1 MNGADDPARIESAG
15 ARPTLNGYARAQ
27 RGTYV
32 TYAPLREPMSATT
45 VDAPRPARRIG
56 ALRQLWPFLKPH
68 RALAI
73 GWLVFLG
80 LSSGSTLVLP
90 LAVRHMIEQGF
101 TSANSAAINNTFLA
115 LFGVA
120 LVLAVATAARYFCIT
135 LLGERALASLRQQLY
150 AHVIRLDIGFFE
162 RSRVGELTSR
172 LGTDTEVVQA
182 LIGSGISVALRSAVM
197 LLGASGMMIWTSPR
211 LAGLTAL
218 VIPAVMLPILVFG
231 RRVQKLSRDS
241 QDRLADAAAVAN
253 ETLNAAPAVKAYA
266 RETVEGRRYASAI
279 SRALDSA
286 RKRIGM
292 RALLT
297 AAVIVLFFGAITL
310 VLWAGARDVLT
321 GTLNAGVLGQFVLY
335 AIFAAGSVAG
345 LSEVWG
351 DVLRAAGAM
360 ERIGELFGERA
371 EITSPAQ
378 PTHLPRPIRG
388 ALHFEQV
395 GFHYPTRPDAPAL
408 HAFELTIQPGET
420 VALVGP
426 SGAGKSTVLALLLRF
441 YDPQSGRITLDG
453 VDLRA
458 MALPELR
465 GAIALVPQE
474 TVIFGGSAADNIR
487 FGRQDAS
494 DDEVR
499 EAARAAEAHEFIGAM
514 SEGYDAELGERGV
527 RLSGGQRQR
536 VAIARAILR
545 DAPLLLLDE
554 ATSALDAQS
563 EAAIQQALERL
574 EKGRTTLVIAHRL
587 ATVQRAD
594 RIVVLDGGRIVA
606 QGTHESLLA
615 EGGLYAELARLQ
627 FVA

>member
-1 MNGADDPARIESAG
+1 
-15 ARPTLNGYARAQ
+15 
-27 RGTYV
+27 
-32 TYAPLREPMSATT
+32 MSDATSDT
-45 VDAPRPARRIG
+45 PRSARRIG

-73 GWLVFLG
+73 GWLLFLAM
-80 LSSGSTLVLP
+80 SSGASLVLP
-90 LAVRHMIEQGF
+90 MAFRHIIDQGF
-101 TSANSAAINNTFLA
+101 GHSSRAVINETFIA

-120 LVLAVATAARYFCIT
+120 LVLAFATAARYFCIT
-135 LLGERALASLRQQLY
+135 LLTERALASLRQTLY
-150 AHVIRLDIGFFE
+150 SQVIRLDVGFFE
-162 RSRVGELTSR
+162 RSRVGELLSR
-172 LGTDTEVVQA
+172 LSADTEVVQA
-182 LIGSGISVALRSAVM
+182 LIGSGVSVALRSAVM
-197 LLGASGMMIWTSPR
+197 LVGAAVAMVWTAPS

-231 RRVQKLSRDS
+231 RRVQKLSRAS
-241 QDRLADAAAVAN
+241 QDRLADAAAIAN
-253 ETLNAAPAVKAYA
+253 ETLNASTAVKAYA
-266 RETVEGRRYASAI
+266 REDIESTRYGSAI
-279 SRALDSA
+279 MRALGTA
-286 RKRIGM
+286 RRRIGM
-292 RALLT
+292 RSLLT
-297 AAVIVLFFGAITL
+297 MAVIVLVFGAITL
-310 VLWAGARDVLT
+310 VLWAGARHVLA
-321 GTLNAGVLGQFVLY
+321 GTLDAGVLGQFVLY

-360 ERIGELFGERA
+360 ERIGELLA
-371 EITSPAQ
+371 EKPQITAPAQ
-378 PTHLPRPIRG
+378 PIALPRPTRG
-388 ALHFEQV
+388 ALQFDRV
-395 GFHYPTRPDAPAL
+395 SFHYPTRPNAAAL
-408 HAFELTIQPGET
+408 EDFSLSVQPGET

-426 SGAGKSTVLALLLRF
+426 SGAGKSTVFSLLLRF
-441 YDPQSGRITLDG
+441 YDPQSGSVRLDG
-453 VDLRA
+453 IDLRA
-458 MALPELR
+458 LTLPDLR

-474 TVIFGGSAADNIR
+474 TIIFSGSAADNIR

-494 DDEVR
+494 DEEVR
-499 EAARAAEAHEFIGAM
+499 EAAKAAEAHDFISALDD
-514 SEGYDAELGERGV
+514 GYAAEMGERGV

-536 VAIARAILR
+536 IAIARAILR

-594 RIVVLDGGRIVA
+594 RIVVMDGGRIVA

>member
-1 MNGADDPARIESAG
+1 MSTTAEAVAPKSRRHLSA
-15 ARPTLNGYARAQ
+15 
-27 RGTYV
+27 
-32 TYAPLREPMSATT
+32 LRE
-45 VDAPRPARRIG
+45 
-56 ALRQLWPFLKPH
+56 LWPFVKPH
-68 RALAI
+68 RALAA
-73 GWLVFLG
+73 GWLLFLC

-90 LAVRHMIEQGF
+90 LAVRHMIDQGF
-101 TSANSAAINNTFLA
+101 NSANAAAINNIFLA

-120 LVLAVATAARYFCIT
+120 LVLAFATAARYFCIT
-135 LLGERALASLRQQLY
+135 LLGERALASLRQSLY
-150 AHVIRLDIGFFE
+150 AHVVRLDVGFFE
-162 RSRVGELTSR
+162 RSRVGELISR

-197 LLGASGMMIWTSPR
+197 LLGASAMMVWTSPR
-211 LAGLTAL
+211 LALLTSI
-218 VIPAVMLPILVFG
+218 VIPIVMLPILVFG
-231 RRVQKLSRDS
+231 RRVQKLSRAS
-241 QDRLADAAAVAN
+241 QDRLADAAALAN

-266 RETVEGRRYASAI
+266 REGIESERYGVAI
-279 SRALDSA
+279 LRALDSA
-286 RKRIGM
+286 RRRIGM

-297 AAVIVLFFGAITL
+297 AAVIALFFGAITL
-310 VLWAGARDVLT
+310 VLWAGARDVLAN
-321 GTLNAGVLGQFVLY
+321 TLQAGVLGQFVLY

-360 ERIGELFGERA
+360 ERIGELFAERA

-378 PTHLPRPIRG
+378 PAALPRPTRG
-388 ALHFEQV
+388 ALHFEHV
-395 GFHYPTRPDAPAL
+395 GFHYPTRPDTAAL
-408 HAFELTIQPGET
+408 EDFELSIAPGET

-426 SGAGKSTVLALLLRF
+426 SGAGKSTVLTLLLRF

-453 VDLRA
+453 VDLREL
-458 MALPELR
+458 ALPELR

-494 DDEVR
+494 DAEVR
-499 EAARAAEAHEFIGAM
+499 DAALAAEAHDFIDAM
-514 SEGYDAELGERGV
+514 DGGYDAELGERGV

-574 EKGRTTLVIAHRL
+574 EQGRTTLVIAHRL
-587 ATVQRAD
+587 ATVQRVD

>member
-1 MNGADDPARIESAG
+1 
-15 ARPTLNGYARAQ
+15 
-27 RGTYV
+27 
-32 TYAPLREPMSATT
+32 MSDTAHDT
-45 VDAPRPARRIG
+45 PRPSRRLG
-56 ALRQLWPFLKPH
+56 ALRGLWPFLKPH
-68 RALAI
+68 RALAV

-80 LSSGSTLVLP
+80 LSSGASLTLP
-90 LAVRHMIEQGF
+90 LAFRHIIDKGF
-101 TSANSAAINNTFLA
+101 GHASQAAINETFIA

-135 LLGERALASLRQQLY
+135 LLGERALASLRQTLY
-150 AHVIRLDIGFFE
+150 AQVIRLDVAFFE
-162 RSRVGELTSR
+162 RSRVGELLSR
-172 LGTDTEVVQA
+172 LSADTEVVQA
-182 LIGSGISVALRSAVM
+182 LIGSGVSVALRSAVM
-197 LLGASGMMIWTSPR
+197 LVGASAMMVWTAPS

-231 RRVQKLSRDS
+231 RRVQKLSRAS
-241 QDRLADAAAVAN
+241 QDRLADAAAIAN
-253 ETLNAAPAVKAYA
+253 ETLNASTAVKAYA
-266 RETVEGRRYASAI
+266 REAIESTRYSHAI
-279 SRALDSA
+279 LRALATA
-286 RKRIGM
+286 RRRIGM

-297 AAVIVLFFGAITL
+297 MAVIVLVFGAITL
-310 VLWAGARDVLT
+310 VLWAGARHVLT
-321 GTLNAGVLGQFVLY
+321 GTLDPGVLGQFVLY
-335 AIFAAGSVAG
+335 AVFAAGSVAG

-360 ERIGELFGERA
+360 ERLGELLDERP
-371 EITSPAQ
+371 EIIAPAQ
-378 PTHLPRPIRG
+378 PLALPRPLRG
-388 ALHFEQV
+388 ALRFDDV
-395 GFHYPTRPDAPAL
+395 SFHYPTRPDAPAL
-408 HAFELTIQPGET
+408 HDFTLDVRPGET

-426 SGAGKSTVLALLLRF
+426 SGAGKSTVFSLLLRF
-441 YDPQSGRITLDG
+441 YDPQNGRISIDG

-458 MALPELR
+458 VTLDDLR

-474 TVIFGGSAADNIR
+474 TVIFSGSAADNIR
-487 FGRQDAS
+487 FGRDGAS
-494 DDEVR
+494 DEEVR
-499 EAARAAEAHEFIGAM
+499 EAARAAEAHDFISALKD
-514 SEGYDAELGERGV
+514 GYQAEMGERGV

-536 VAIARAILR
+536 IAIARAILR

-606 QGTHESLLA
+606 QGTHDSLLA

>member
-1 MNGADDPARIESAG
+1 MSDDANSKDTPK
-15 ARPTLNGYARAQ
+15 PQ
-27 RGTYV
+27 
-32 TYAPLREPMSATT
+32 
-45 VDAPRPARRIG
+45 RRIG
-56 ALRQLWPFLKPH
+56 ALRNLWPYLKPH

-90 LAVRHMIEQGF
+90 IAVRHMIDSGF
-101 TSANSAAINNTFLA
+101 AAADVAAINRTFLG
-115 LFGVA
+115 LFAVA
-120 LVLAVATAARYFCIT
+120 LVLAVSTAARYFCIT
-135 LLGERALASLRQQLY
+135 LLGERALAALRQKLY
-150 AHVIRLDIGFFE
+150 GHVIKLDVGFFE
-162 RSRVGELTSR
+162 RTRVGELISR
-172 LGTDTEVVQA
+172 LGTDTEVVQT
-182 LIGSGISVALRSAVM
+182 LVGSGISVALRSVVM
-197 LLGASGMMIWTSPR
+197 LVGAAAAMVWTSPR

-231 RRVQKLSRDS
+231 RRVQKLSRTS
-241 QDRLADAAAVAN
+241 QDRLADAAAIAN

-266 RETVEGRRYASAI
+266 REDIESDRYSSAI
-279 SRALDSA
+279 ARALATA
-286 RKRIGM
+286 RKRIGV
-292 RALLT
+292 RSLLT
-297 AAVIVLFFGAITL
+297 AAVIVLVFGAITL
-310 VLWAGARDVLT
+310 VLWAGARDVLA
-321 GTLNAGVLGQFVLY
+321 GTLDPGVLSQFVLY

-360 ERIGELFGERA
+360 ERIGELFEERA
-371 EITSPAQ
+371 DIASPVV
-378 PTHLPRPIRG
+378 PTPLPRPVTG
-388 ALHFEQV
+388 ALRFQNV
-395 GFHYPTRPDAPAL
+395 AFHYPSRPDTPAL
-408 HAFELTIQPGET
+408 YDFNLSVKPGET

-426 SGAGKSTVLALLLRF
+426 SGAGKSTVFGLLLRF
-441 YDPQSGRITLDG
+441 YDPQTGSIRLDG

-458 MALPELR
+458 IALPELR

-474 TVIFGGSAADNIR
+474 TVIFGGSAAENIR
-487 FGRQDAS
+487 FGRAGADDAS
-494 DDEVR
+494 VR
-499 EAARAAEAHEFIGAM
+499 EAARLAEADGFISALPDGYEAAM
-514 SEGYDAELGERGV
+514 GERGV

-536 VAIARAILR
+536 IAIARAILR

-574 EKGRTTLVIAHRL
+574 ERGRTTLVIAHRL

-594 RIVVLDGGRIVA
+594 RIVVMDGGRIIA
-606 QGTHESLLA
+606 QGTHESLLR

>member
-1 MNGADDPARIESAG
+1 MSDAADRRDTPKT
-15 ARPTLNGYARAQ
+15 P
-27 RGTYV
+27 
-32 TYAPLREPMSATT
+32 
-45 VDAPRPARRIG
+45 RRIG
-56 ALRQLWPFLKPH
+56 ALRELWPYLKPH

-80 LSSGSTLVLP
+80 LSSGSTLILP
-90 LAVRHMIEQGF
+90 VAVRHMIDNGF
-101 TSANSAAINNTFLA
+101 AASDLAAINRTFLG

-135 LLGERALASLRQQLY
+135 LLGERALASLRQKLY
-150 AHVIRLDIGFFE
+150 GHVIKLDVSFFE
-162 RSRVGELTSR
+162 RTRVGELISR
-172 LGTDTEVVQA
+172 LGTDTEVVQT
-182 LIGSGISVALRSAVM
+182 LVGSGISVALRSMVM
-197 LLGASGMMIWTSPR
+197 LVGAAAAMVWTSPR

-231 RRVQKLSRDS
+231 RRVQKLSRNS
-241 QDRLADAAAVAN
+241 QDRLADAAAIAN

-266 RETVEGRRYASAI
+266 REDIESDRYSTAIAKALATARR
-279 SRALDSA
+279 
-286 RKRIGM
+286 RIGV
-292 RALLT
+292 RSLLT
-297 AAVIVLFFGAITL
+297 AAVIVLVFGAITL
-310 VLWAGARDVLT
+310 VLWAGARDVMAR
-321 GTLNAGVLGQFVLY
+321 TLDAGVLSQFVLY

-360 ERIGELFGERA
+360 ERIGELFQERA
-371 EITSPAQ
+371 DIASPTQ
-378 PTHLPRPIRG
+378 PTLLPRPVTG
-388 ALHFEQV
+388 ALRFDNV
-395 GFHYPTRPDAPAL
+395 AFHYPSRPDAPAL
-408 HAFELTIQPGET
+408 YDFDLAIQPGET

-426 SGAGKSTVLALLLRF
+426 SGAGKSTVFALLLRF
-441 YDPQSGRITLDG
+441 YDPSTGSIRLDG

-458 MALPELR
+458 VALPDLR

-474 TVIFGGSAADNIR
+474 TVIFGGTAAENIR
-487 FGRQDAS
+487 FGRADA
-494 DDEVR
+494 DDAAVR
-499 EAARAAEAHEFIGAM
+499 EAARLAEADGFIRALPD
-514 SEGYDAELGERGV
+514 GYEATMGERGV

-536 VAIARAILR
+536 IAIARAILR

-574 EKGRTTLVIAHRL
+574 ERGRTTLVIAHRL

-594 RIVVLDGGRIVA
+594 RIVVMDGGRIVA
-606 QGTHESLLA
+606 QGTHESLLR